1 MPFGERSCHSVLFA
15 GNSPAQVGCMELPL
29 RPREIRLHGLVR
41 LFLAYTIHAPHSFFV
56 TAHDSTVSVA
66 NGPNDV
72 QVVPTLCL
80 PFVTLVFLSETQ
92 IVAAGHDCAPYLIS
106 NRNGVWTLVDKIDQ
120 GTKKAALTS
129 SNTAF
134 NKFKL
139 MDSRA
144 QSATTTDTEITSVHQ
159 NAIT

>member
-1 MPFGERSCHSVLFA
+1 
-15 GNSPAQVGCMELPL
+15 
-29 RPREIRLHGLVR
+29 
-41 LFLAYTIHAPHSFFV
+41 
-56 TAHDSTVSVA
+56 VSIA
-66 NGPNDV
+66 NGPDQV

-92 IVAAGHDCAPYLIS
+92 ILAAGHDCAPYLIAY
-106 NRNGVWTLVDKIDQ
+106 RNGVWSLVDKIDQ
-120 GTKKAALTS
+120 GTKKAALAS

-134 NKFKL
+134 NKFKQ